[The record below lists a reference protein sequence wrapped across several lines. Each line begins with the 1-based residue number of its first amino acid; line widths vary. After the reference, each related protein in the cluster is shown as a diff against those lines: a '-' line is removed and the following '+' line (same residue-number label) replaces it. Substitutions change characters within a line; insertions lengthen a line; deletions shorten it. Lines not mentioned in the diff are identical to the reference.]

1 MKTTVH
7 RIQAHWTSP
16 SGFKRARVLRVIADS
31 KEAEKA
37 LQAVTVAISQGW
49 RPVKYKEGEATD
61 ISVKCVPSTAEFFRI
76 NGGEVMD
83 SPLTRDQILEAVS
96 RDDYTGLCTACGDE
110 STGIEPDAQKCKCD
124 NCGEYAVFGAEELV
138 IRIAD

>member
-16 SGFKRARVLRVIADS
+16 SGFKRARVVRVIADR
-31 KEAEKA
+31 KEAEKT
-37 LQAVTVAISQGW
+37 LQAYADAIGQGW
-49 RPVKYKEGEATD
+49 RPVKYKEGEATE
-61 ISVKCVPSTAEFFRI
+61 ISVKLIPSTAEFYCI
-76 NGGEVMD
+76 KGGEVID
-83 SPLTRDQILEAVS
+83 SPLTRDQIIEAAS
-96 RDDYTGLCTACGDE
+96 RDDYIGLCTACGDE

-124 NCGEYAVFGAEELV
+124 NCGEYTVFGAEELV